1 MILALK
7 PWQQRLVDQIAPT
20 SLPRPR
26 TVPIDAPWTWL
37 AAGWRDMWRAPW
49 LSLGYGAVFA
59 LAAAVIAFGIAR
71 FQVHS
76 LFIAVAGGFLL
87 VGPFV
92 AVGLYEC
99 SRRLSYGQSVSLS
112 DLLNAG
118 SGARG
123 QLAFFGVLLM
133 FIALAWLRLAML
145 LMAIFLGTL
154 SVPPPSEFLQLLLF
168 TPQGLGLLVVGSVVG
183 GALAAMVF
191 ALSAVAIPLLLV
203 EKTDAVTAARAS
215 LAAVCANPIVMALWA
230 ALIVVM
236 MGAGFLT
243 LLIGLIVAF
252 PLIGHATWYAYRD
265 IYGQRDALPPV

>member
-1 MILALK
+1 MTPALK
-7 PWQQRLVDQIAPT
+7 SWQQNLVDQIAPAN
-20 SLPRPR
+20 LPRPR
-26 TVPIDAPWTWL
+26 TVSIDAPWTWL
-37 AAGWRDMWRAPW
+37 AAGWRDMWRVPLIS
-49 LSLGYGAVFA
+49 LSYGAVFA
-59 LAAAVIAFGIAR
+59 LGAAVIAFGFAR
-71 FQVHS
+71 FQIHS

-99 SRRLSYGQSVSLS
+99 SRRLSNGANVSLVQ
-112 DLLNAG
+112 LVKAG
-118 SGARG
+118 FGARG

-133 FIALAWLRLAML
+133 LIALVWLRLAML

-154 SVPPPSEFLQLLLF
+154 SVPPPSEFMQMLLF
-168 TPQGLGLLVVGSVVG
+168 TPQGLGLLVVGTLIG
-183 GALAAMVF
+183 GAIAASVF

-203 EKTDAVTAARAS
+203 EQTDAVTAARAS
-215 LAAVCANPIVMALWA
+215 LSAVCANPVVMMLWA

-252 PLIGHATWYAYRD
+252 PLIGHATWYAYQD
-265 IYGQRDALPPV
+265 IYGETGGVAPP